1 MIESEGCHSKGFKRM
16 KVLIAYDGS
25 AAADISI
32 DSLSRAGL
40 PTEDVEA
47 LVISVAEVWLPPPAR
62 DEVLDDTFPLQ
73 IPPGLK
79 RAREHAAAIMAE
91 GEERA
96 ERGKKRVQQVFSGW
110 SVSPE
115 VVNGSPGF
123 ELLNRA
129 EQWQPQLIVVG
140 SHGHTAVGRFVLG
153 SVSQKVL
160 TEAPTSVRIGR
171 ASTGV
176 GDSAQRIIIGIDGS
190 LGSDIALR
198 TVAGRNWRPGS
209 EVRVVVAEDLM
220 KAFPVSLLVP
230 RVKNFVDELN
240 AEERNQA
247 EELVIEALKQL
258 RAGLDQSVT
267 LSSVIDSGDPKQ
279 VLVRC
284 AEEFGADCIFTGA
297 TGFSN
302 RIERFVLGSVSAAV
316 AARAPCSVE
325 VVRSPQALK

>member
-1 MIESEGCHSKGFKRM
+1 MNI
-16 KVLIAYDGS
+16 LIAYDGS
-25 AAADISI
+25 AAADIAI

-47 LVISVAEVWLPPPAR
+47 FVVSVAEVWLPPLAR
-62 DEVLDDTFPLQ
+62 DEALEATFSLQ

-91 GEERA
+91 GEERG
-96 ERGKKRVQQVFSGW
+96 ERGKKRVQHVFPGW

-115 VVNGSPGF
+115 IVNGSPAF
-123 ELLNRA
+123 ELLNRV
-129 EQWQPQLIVVG
+129 EEWQPQLIVVG

-190 LGSDIALR
+190 PGSDIAVHEVARR
-198 TVAGRNWRPGS
+198 TWRPGS

-230 RVKNFVDELN
+230 QVKTFVDEVN
-240 AEERNQA
+240 ADERSQA
-247 EELVIEALKQL
+247 EPLVTEALKQL

-284 AEEFGADCIFTGA
+284 AQEFGADCIFTGA

-302 RIERFVLGSVSAAV
+302 RFERFVLGSVSAAV
-316 AARAPCSVE
+316 AARAHCSVE
-325 VVRSPQALK
+325 VVRAR

>member
-1 MIESEGCHSKGFKRM
+1 MNSRM
-16 KVLIAYDGS
+16 KILIAYDGS
-25 AAADISI
+25 AAADIAI
-32 DSLSRAGL
+32 DSLCRAGL

-47 LVISVAEVWLPPPAR
+47 LVVSVAEVWLPPPAR

-73 IPPGLK
+73 IPPALK
-79 RAREHAAAIMAE
+79 RAREHAAAILAE
-91 GEERA
+91 GQERA
-96 ERGKKRVQQVFSGW
+96 ERGQKRVQLVFPGW

-115 VVNGSPGF
+115 VVNGSPAF

-140 SHGHTAVGRFVLG
+140 SHGHTAVGQFVLG

-190 LGSDIALR
+190 RGSDMAVR
-198 TVAGRNWRPGS
+198 AVAGRNWRPGS

-230 RVKNFVDELN
+230 RVKQFVDELN
-240 AEERNQA
+240 AEERSQA
-247 EELVIEALKQL
+247 EELVTEALKQL
-258 RAGLDQSVT
+258 RAGLDQSVN
-267 LSSVIDSGDPKQ
+267 LSSVIESGDPKQ

-316 AARAPCSVE
+316 AARSHCSVE
-325 VVRSPQALK
+325 VVRSPALGRDN

>member
-1 MIESEGCHSKGFKRM
+1 MNI
-16 KVLIAYDGS
+16 LIAYDGS
-25 AAADISI
+25 TAADIAI

-47 LVISVAEVWLPPPAR
+47 LVVSVAEVWLPPPAR
-62 DEVLDDTFPLQ
+62 EFDDTFPLQ

-79 RAREHAAAIMAE
+79 RAREHASAIMAE
-91 GEERA
+91 AKERA
-96 ERGKKRVQQVFSGW
+96 ERGKKRVQHVLPGW
-110 SVSPE
+110 SVNLE

-129 EQWQPQLIVVG
+129 EEGQPHLIVVG

-171 ASTGV
+171 ASTGI
-176 GDSAQRIIIGIDGS
+176 GDSAQRIIIGVDGS
-190 LGSDIALR
+190 PGSDLAVH
-198 TVAGRNWRPGS
+198 TVAGRNWRPGT
-209 EVRVVVAEDLM
+209 EVRVVVAEDLI

-230 RVKNFVDELN
+230 PVKTFVDEVN
-240 AEERNQA
+240 ADERSHADQ
-247 EELVIEALKQL
+247 LVTNALKQL

-284 AEEFGADCIFTGA
+284 AEEFGADSIFTGA

-316 AARAPCSVE
+316 AARAHCSVE
-325 VVRSPQALK
+325 VVRSPQE

>member
-1 MIESEGCHSKGFKRM
+1 MRI
-16 KVLIAYDGS
+16 LIAYDGS
-25 AAADISI
+25 AAADVAI
-32 DSLSRAGL
+32 DSLCPAGL
-40 PTEDVEA
+40 PTEEVEA
-47 LVISVAEVWLPPPAR
+47 LVVSVAEVWLPPPAS
-62 DEVLDDTFPLQ
+62 DEVLDDTFTLQ

-96 ERGKKRVQQVFSGW
+96 ERGKKRVQHVFPDW
-110 SVSPE
+110 SVSSDT
-115 VVNGSPGF
+115 VNGSPAF

-129 EQWQPQLIVVG
+129 EEWQPQLIVVG

-171 ASTGV
+171 ASMGV

-190 LGSDIALR
+190 PGAAIAVR
-198 TVAGRNWRPGS
+198 AVADRNWRPGS

-220 KAFPVSLLVP
+220 KAFPVSMLVP
-230 RVKNFVDELN
+230 QVKSFVDEAN
-240 AEERNQA
+240 ADERSQG
-247 EELVIEALKQL
+247 EELVTESLKQL
-258 RAGLDQSVT
+258 RVGLDQSVT
-267 LSSVIDSGDPKQ
+267 LSSTIDSGDPKQ

-316 AARAPCSVE
+316 AARAHCSVE
-325 VVRSPQALK
+325 VVRSPQAQG